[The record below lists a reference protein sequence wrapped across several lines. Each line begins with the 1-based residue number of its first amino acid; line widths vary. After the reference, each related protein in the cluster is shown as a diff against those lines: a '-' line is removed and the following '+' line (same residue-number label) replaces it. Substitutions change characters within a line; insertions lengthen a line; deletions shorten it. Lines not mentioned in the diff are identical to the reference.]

1 MPGNQ
6 FTTEVLLVGLEQDHL
21 GVQQFLTAHA
31 AAQRGQVYPQVVPTG
46 QDSVI
51 LISRIAHGASYY
63 WHAQD
68 EAYFR
73 EYAQAIVN
81 APYPVHLH
89 QDWRRLPEPIPDPI
103 KYERRVFALG
113 MAYEF
118 IAVRGAAYYLDPLRR
133 YSLVG
138 TTRQDTA
145 DWKTIP
151 LLEAVSP
158 RRANQ
163 PLAPAAEDRID
174 NTRADAMQKFI
185 DADYQVTAVREKLTE
200 LFNDQGRE
208 AVRQQLARYCREAL
222 DPAIK
227 ELEEDDPV
235 RHQLEIELA
244 ELEEFWWNLNLRR
257 ER

>member
-1 MPGNQ
+1 
-6 FTTEVLLVGLEQDHL
+6 
-21 GVQQFLTAHA
+21 VQQFLAAHA

-73 EYAQAIVN
+73 EYVQAIAA

-113 MAYEF
+113 LAYEF
-118 IAVRGAAYYLDPLRR
+118 IAVRGATYYLDPLRR
-133 YSLVG
+133 YSLAG
-138 TTRQDTA
+138 TTRRDTA
-145 DWKTIP
+145 DWRTIP
-151 LLEAVSP
+151 LLEAVSS
-158 RRANQ
+158 REVANQ
-163 PLAPAAEDRID
+163 PLAPADEDRID
-174 NTRADAMQKFI
+174 NTRAGAMQKFI
-185 DADYQVTAVREKLTE
+185 DAGYQVAAVSEKLAE

-208 AVRQQLARYCREAL
+208 VVRRQLARYCREAL

-227 ELEEDDPV
+227 ELEEDGLV
-235 RHQLEIELA
+235 RHQLEMELA
-244 ELEEFWWNLNLRR
+244 ELEEVVTELKPAAGTLRLMR
-257 ER
+257 